1 MQWCGAYTCLQ
12 RKGRV
17 GFLLLVCLLVVVRA
31 TGYFQWSDLVGCY
44 MNTRRVSKEGLGGWV
59 GVCKVIEIEIVAL

>member
-1 MQWCGAYTCLQ
+1 
-12 RKGRV
+12 V